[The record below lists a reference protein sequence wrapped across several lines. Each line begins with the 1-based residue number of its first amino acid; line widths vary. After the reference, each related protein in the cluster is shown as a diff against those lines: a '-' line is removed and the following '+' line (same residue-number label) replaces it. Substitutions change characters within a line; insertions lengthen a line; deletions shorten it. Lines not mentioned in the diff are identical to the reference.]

1 MMKRQSRRQWAGQAT
16 AASSTL
22 LRCYL
27 SYGAGFAAVYP
38 ASFKS
43 YEILF
48 AHNIALWQKQP
59 MSAAAPQ
66 LPPPPPPP
74 TPPQR
79 TDWKL
84 LIQQIRDGETPPPP
98 FEIIQLYIHPVTTLP
113 SSITPPTRRLQIHK
127 RHNWSARRRQ
137 LGRLG
142 RVQAR
147 EGRQARLSHCDGR
160 YEFWS

>member
-1 MMKRQSRRQWAGQAT
+1 MDRAQAT
-16 AASSTL
+16 AFAAALKHL
-22 LRCYL
+22 LRCCL

-38 ASFKS
+38 ASFKWHA
-43 YEILF
+43 LF
-48 AHNIALWQKQP
+48 SHTIALWQKQP

-66 LPPPPPPP
+66 LPPPP

-113 SSITPPTRRLQIHK
+113 SSRTPPTSRLQIHK

-142 RVQAR
+142 RVQAC

-160 YEFWS
+160 YKFWS